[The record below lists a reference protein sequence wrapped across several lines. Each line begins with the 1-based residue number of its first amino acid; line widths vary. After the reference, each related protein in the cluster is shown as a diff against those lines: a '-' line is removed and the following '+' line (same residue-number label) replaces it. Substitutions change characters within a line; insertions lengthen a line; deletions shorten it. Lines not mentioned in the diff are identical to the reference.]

1 MIRDTSPSTVAIVPA
16 AAPIERTGAY
26 AALLA
31 LPRCLAE
38 FGIEPAPFLAERGFD
53 IRDFR
58 DWPGRFDAYRVDA
71 LLGDC
76 VAATRCAHF
85 GLLVGRGVGLVAA
98 GILGRAARHAD
109 TVGQALQDL
118 ALLPRMRDTVGA
130 LHVATSRNEVRLG
143 FAIHVPGLRHV
154 DQGYDMMLGLMH
166 NVMVELCGPDWQPT
180 MVHLPRRRPKDVRPY
195 HEHLGRH
202 LLFNATEAALVFPV
216 GTLRQRVPG
225 ADPLLRELVLRH
237 AEFDIVKREPALL
250 AEVRRA
256 VRVGL
261 IDRDPSR
268 RGAARRLGL
277 HERTLGRRLQD
288 AGTTFHALL
297 DETRVTVA
305 RQLLQSTDAPVGKI
319 AAALGYRDSTVFARA
334 FRRHVGTTPRA
345 YRDRQVRR

>member
-1 MIRDTSPSTVAIVPA
+1 
-16 AAPIERTGAY
+16 
-26 AALLA
+26 
-31 LPRCLAE
+31 
-38 FGIEPAPFLAERGFD
+38 
-53 IRDFR
+53 
-58 DWPGRFDAYRVDA
+58 
-71 LLGDC
+71 
-76 VAATRCAHF
+76 
-85 GLLVGRGVGLVAA
+85 
-98 GILGRAARHAD
+98 
-109 TVGQALQDL
+109 
-118 ALLPRMRDTVGA
+118 
-130 LHVATSRNEVRLG
+130 
-143 FAIHVPGLRHV
+143 
-154 DQGYDMMLGLMH
+154 
-166 NVMVELCGPDWQPT
+166 
-180 MVHLPRRRPKDVRPY
+180 
-195 HEHLGRH
+195 
-202 LLFNATEAALVFPV
+202 
-216 GTLRQRVPG
+216 
-225 ADPLLRELVLRH
+225 
-237 AEFDIVKREPALL
+237 LL